1 MKVPSRRTVASVA
14 ALAAVVLVLAG
25 CASSS
30 STGNVGTADGI
41 VKIQGPI
48 IGTDATQLE
57 KSWSAWEAA
66 NHIKIEYTGS
76 SNFEEQIATEAQQ
89 GNTPDLAIVAQPG
102 LVNDLAKLH
111 YLQKLPASV
120 QSAVD
125 SNFTKDWNGYTTVD
139 GTQYAAP
146 LLASLDGW
154 VVYSPS
160 KFTKLGLKVPQTWN
174 DLLTLTEYLRSNAN
188 TAPWCEGF
196 DTDAD
201 SGSTGASMVAD
212 LVLREEGPTVY
223 DAWVSHKTTF
233 TDPAIQK
240 AFADV
245 GEILQN
251 KDWVNA
257 GSGGVKTINT
267 TTPAQVA
274 KALESGACDLSYEPS
289 SFFSQLDDSGNGTAS
304 VGPASDLWA
313 FVLPSME
320 NSKST
325 SLTVSGDFVAAF
337 SNDSDTQKVQ
347 AYLASTAWAK
357 KRMSLGGAISPNKH
371 VLYYETPSQL
381 QTESLSLMR
390 LPKATIRFDAGDLMP
405 SVVGD
410 GSFLTGIVDWI
421 NGKSTSS
428 VVSTIDGSW
437 PNS

>member
-1 MKVPSRRTVASVA
+1 MKSLSRRTGASLA
-14 ALAAVVLVLAG
+14 ALVAMGLLLAG
-25 CASSS
+25 CSNAA
-30 STGNVGTADGI
+30 TAGNSGTADGV
-41 VKIQGPI
+41 VKIQGPL
-48 IGTDATQLE
+48 IGTDAALLE
-57 KSWSAWEAA
+57 KSWAGWEAT

-76 SNFEEQIATEAQQ
+76 ANFEEQIATEAQQ
-89 GNTPDLAIVAQPG
+89 GNTPDLAVVQQPG
-102 LVNDLAKLH
+102 LINDLAKLG
-111 YLQKLPASV
+111 YLQKLP
-120 QSAVD
+120 SAVLTTVKA
-125 SNFTKDWNGYTTVD
+125 NFGSDWNSYTTVNGSD
-139 GTQYAAP
+139 YAAP
-146 LLASLDGW
+146 LLASLNGW

-160 KFTKLGLKVPQTWN
+160 KFTKLGLKVPQNWSE
-174 DLLTLTEYLRSNAN
+174 LLTLTEYLRSNAN

-212 LVLREEGPTVY
+212 MVLREDGPAVY
-223 DAWVSHKTTF
+223 DQWVAHKIKF

-240 AFADV
+240 AFSDV

-251 KDWVNA
+251 KTWVNA

-274 KALESGACDLSYEPS
+274 KALESGTCDLSYEPS
-289 SFFSQLDDSGNGTAS
+289 SFFGQLEDSTNGTAS
-304 VGPASDLWA
+304 LGPASDLWA
-313 FVLPSME
+313 FVLPSM
-320 NSKST
+320 T
-325 SLTVSGDFVAAF
+325 SSAAPTMTVGGDFVAAF

-390 LPKATIRFDAGDLMP
+390 LPNAVIRFDAGDLMP

-421 NGKSTSS
+421 NGKPAAT
-428 VVSTIDGSW
+428 VESTIDGSW
-437 PNS
+437 PSS